1 MFKSPEVTIA
11 LIRWLANAPLDES
24 HAMNIS
30 PDEVIAWLIVGALA
44 GSLAG
49 MIVTRHRAGF
59 GRILNLV
66 VGLIGAVIGGVLF
79 KVLHLNLGVIGSIT
93 ITSEEVVEAFIGA
106 LIFLTLVW
114 FVRKMRSTKNTTI
127 AHPK

>member
-1 MFKSPEVTIA
+1 MHI
-11 LIRWLANAPLDES
+11 N
-24 HAMNIS
+24 

-49 MIVTRHRAGF
+49 MVVKRHRAGF
-59 GRILNLV
+59 GRILNLA
-66 VGLIGAVIGGVLF
+66 VGLVGAVIGGMLF
-79 KVLHLNLGVIGSIT
+79 KVLHVKLGIVGSII

-106 LIFLTLVW
+106 LIFLALVW

-127 AHPK
+127 GH

>member
-1 MFKSPEVTIA
+1 
-11 LIRWLANAPLDES
+11 
-24 HAMNIS
+24 MNIK

-49 MIVTRHRAGF
+49 LIVKHRRAGF
-59 GRILNLV
+59 GRLINLA
-66 VGLIGAVIGGVLF
+66 VGLIGALIGGVVF
-79 KVLHLNLGVIGSIT
+79 KIFHLNLGAVGSVT

-106 LIFLTLVW
+106 LIFLAAVW

-127 AHPK
+127 GH